1 MKLLAREPVAVVT
14 AIEAVLALLLAF
26 GVGLSGEQ
34 VATIVAL
41 STAVLGLVARSRVS
55 PTGSPDGP

>member
-14 AIEAVLALLLAF
+14 VIEAVLALLLAF

-41 STAVLGLVARSRVS
+41 SSAVLGLVARQRVS